1 MLTSKQRSFLKKSAT
16 DLADT
21 IHIGKE
27 GLTENIIKQVEEQ
40 LAVRELIKGKIQS
53 NSLEDVR
60 TVAEE
65 LANKTDAQVVL
76 TIGKKFILFRQTDKD
91 SKYALPV

>member
-21 IHIGKE
+21 VHIGKD

-40 LAVRELIKGKIQS
+40 LTVRELIKGKIQS

-60 TVAEE
+60 TVAQQI
-65 LANKTDAQVVL
+65 ADKTDAQVVL
-76 TIGKKFILFRQTDKD
+76 TIGKKFILFRQADKD
-91 SKYALPV
+91 SKYVLPV